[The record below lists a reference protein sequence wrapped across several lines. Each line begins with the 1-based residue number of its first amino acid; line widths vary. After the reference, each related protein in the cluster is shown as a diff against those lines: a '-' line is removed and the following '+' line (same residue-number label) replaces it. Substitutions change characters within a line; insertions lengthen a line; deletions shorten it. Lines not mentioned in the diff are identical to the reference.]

1 MRGAANHMTPETLQE
16 AERLLGVRF
25 SNRALLA
32 EALTH
37 ASIADTR
44 LNSNERLEFLG
55 DAVLGMLA
63 CEHIF
68 TEFPD
73 LLEGDMTKIKSTVV
87 SRRTC
92 ATIANRIGLP
102 ELLKLGKG
110 MQSRGDLPSSLAAAA
125 LESVIGAVYLEAGIE
140 AVRAFIM
147 PHLAPLVQRAADS
160 GHQHNFKS
168 VLQQHAQQEF
178 ECSPLYVLHAE
189 EGPDHSKRFLIGV
202 EIEERVFPA
211 CWGRSKKQAEQH
223 AALAAL
229 RELLVAV
236 ENSDGEVIIATSAIP
251 ANTLPAPST
260 NGVLPTSEEG

>member
-1 MRGAANHMTPETLQE
+1 MRGEGVMNQETLQA
-16 AERLLGVRF
+16 AERVLGVRF
-25 SNRALLA
+25 KDAALLE

-37 ASIADTR
+37 AFIADSR

-68 TEFPD
+68 NEFPD

-92 ATIANRIGLP
+92 ATIANRLGLP

-110 MQSRGDLPSSLAAAA
+110 MQTRGDLPSSLAAAA
-125 LESVIGAVYLEAGIE
+125 LESVIGAVYLEAGLE

-147 PHLAPLVQRAADS
+147 PHLAPLVQRAAES

-168 VLQQHAQQEF
+168 VLQQHAQQVF
-178 ECSPLYVLHAE
+178 ACSPLYVLHAE

-202 EIEERVFPA
+202 QIDDRVFPG
-211 CWGRSKKQAEQH
+211 CWGRSKKQAEQQ

-229 RELLVAV
+229 RELGVAID
-236 ENSDGEVIIATSAIP
+236 NSEGEVIIAAAHIDAPTTDNGTITSAE
-251 ANTLPAPST
+251 LS
-260 NGVLPTSEEG
+260 S